1 MGFMGQHMTS
11 RRPERS
17 SRRSSYT
24 WPFSGLTLLLLLLIA
39 ACAGGPEGAD
49 APTVPTPSG
58 ISEAT
63 QPAPAATAE
72 PTLPPAP
79 TITRASPQATSSPA
93 AEQACSYEYFFDP
106 APEPCPA
113 GSAVNSAA
121 AELPFEG
128 GLMIWLEETNSV
140 IVFYDDGRWQR
151 FEDTW
156 SEDQPESDP
165 DIIPPPERFQ
175 PIRGFGKI
183 WRERPEVREALGW
196 ALGVELG
203 FPSIFQD
210 QAVAEDQPELT
221 YIRTYNG
228 QVFGLV
234 QRGPDEGDWVLA
246 ADNR

>member
-1 MGFMGQHMTS
+1 MM
-11 RRPERS
+11 RRPKRSLPRS
-17 SRRSSYT
+17 SSARPLSS
-24 WPFSGLTLLLLLLIA
+24 LVLLILLLGV
-39 ACAGGPEGAD
+39 ACGREPDGAD
-49 APTVPTPSG
+49 APVVPSPPGSADATRSALTPSP
-58 ISEAT
+58 EPT
-63 QPAPAATAE
+63 KPAAPTA
-72 PTLPPAP
+72 TLAAP
-79 TITRASPQATSSPA
+79 HATGSPA
-93 AEQACSYEYFFDP
+93 AEEVCPYEYFFYP

-113 GSAVNSAA
+113 GWAVNSAA
-121 AELPFEG
+121 AEQPFEG
-128 GLMIWLEETNSV
+128 GLMIWLEETDSV
-140 IVFYDDGRWQR
+140 IVFYEDGRWQR

-165 DIIPPPERFQ
+165 DIIPPAGRFQ

-203 FPSIFQD
+203 FPSIFQEE
-210 QAVAEDQPELT
+210 AVAGGQPELT

-228 QVFGLV
+228 QVFGLI